1 MMFCPKCGTKAIEG
15 ADFCQKCGFKLI
27 KDQEPAPVSV
37 TPIVDSAP
45 VPSPPTSVEVPVVST
60 EEIPVRKQEADT
72 PDTPTSSPASSTNI
86 YTLLKE
92 NIGICPAVKEAK
104 QHKKSVVLRSGI
116 CEYIVTIISNQARI
130 SNTLIF
136 PLSLLYGLPVS
147 LVAYIASR
155 ISWDFAEYGSFYW
168 EDSYFILLALSL
180 LFCGATIM
188 IHTFCGRQ
196 KRADVAEYVREIVE
210 PQGIALA
217 PNAKKSGQS
226 VKGLIAAIILIIAG
240 VIILIFPLLEN
251 LDFGSSNDPLPVD
264 SDDIVPTDSE
274 SVSLTQTYQDKEEGF
289 SFMYPADWEATDDPD
304 ALVQL
309 MSGNTFGIR
318 AVFSINKSEYYDE
331 STFYATKEEFQADIA
346 ASADD
351 NLSNIEVTDLT
362 DITLQ
367 GYPAQKAAWK
377 CINTDGIH
385 FITINYYYILDT
397 DLYVVS
403 CMVIEDSFSQ
413 YEPIFDAIM
422 DSYTITAG
430 NTTVTETE
438 MVDQVLFCGIPIQEV
453 IGMGYDEIISTFGEP
468 NSVYDSNYSSYY
480 EMNYGEAYA
489 SDNSDWMIFG
499 LYFEEQNVITSIH
512 ASPGL
517 FSFNGQNL
525 RQDYNS
531 LKSIFGEQLELGTT
545 SMYNSESVLYYGD
558 YVYTINYPISP
569 DEWDENALPTDIY
582 VQLFSQSVYNQNSDS
597 GISFDDEM
605 CYIMDGDENSQI
617 VLYQDGTFSMDVNL
631 YVGGGSLSGSYTCD
645 DYGIH
650 CFVETRNFQGYIGD
664 DVTEFDLTFAED
676 YLVYRG
682 ESIGM
687 TMDGVTFYPYSP

>member
-1 MMFCPKCGTKAIEG
+1 MFCPKCGTKAREG
-15 ADFCQKCGFKLI
+15 ADFCQKCGSKLI
-27 KDQEPAPVSV
+27 KDQGPAPVSA
-37 TPIVDSAP
+37 TPIVDSRP
-45 VPSPPTSVEVPVVST
+45 MPSPPTPVEVPAVST
-60 EEIPVRKQEADT
+60 EKIPAREQKANT

-92 NIGICPAVKEAK
+92 NIGICPAVKTAK
-104 QHKKSVVLRSGI
+104 QNKKSVVLRSGI
-116 CEYIVTIISNQARI
+116 FEYIVTIVSDQARI
-130 SNTLIF
+130 SNMLIF
-136 PLSLLYGLPVS
+136 PLSLLYGLPVP

-155 ISWDFAEYGSFYW
+155 IGWDLAEYGSIYW
-168 EDSYFILLALSL
+168 EYFYGPLLAICFL
-180 LFCGATIM
+180 LWGTAVIIHVFCGLQT
-188 IHTFCGRQ
+188 
-196 KRADVAEYVREIVE
+196 KADIVEYVREIVE

-309 MSGNTFGIR
+309 MSGSTFGIR
-318 AVFSINKSEYYDE
+318 AVFSINKSEYYDK
-331 STFYATKEEFQADIA
+331 STFYATKEEFQAGIA
-346 ASADD
+346 DSTDG

-367 GYPAQKAAWK
+367 GYPAQKAVWK

-385 FITINYYYILDT
+385 FIAINYYYILDT

-403 CMVIEDSFSQ
+403 CMVIEDYFSQ
-413 YEPIFDAIM
+413 YEPILDAIM
-422 DSYTITAG
+422 DSYTITASD
-430 NTTVTETE
+430 TTETETE

-468 NSVYDSNYSSYY
+468 NSVYDSNYTTYY

-499 LYFEEQNVITSIH
+499 LYFEEQNVITAIH

-531 LKSIFGEQLELGTT
+531 LKSIFGKQLELGTT
-545 SMYNSESVLYYGD
+545 STYNSESVLYYGD

-597 GISFDDEM
+597 GISFDNEM
-605 CYIMDGDENSQI
+605 CYIMDGDEDSQI
-617 VLYQDGTFSMDVNL
+617 VLYQDGTFSMDVNM